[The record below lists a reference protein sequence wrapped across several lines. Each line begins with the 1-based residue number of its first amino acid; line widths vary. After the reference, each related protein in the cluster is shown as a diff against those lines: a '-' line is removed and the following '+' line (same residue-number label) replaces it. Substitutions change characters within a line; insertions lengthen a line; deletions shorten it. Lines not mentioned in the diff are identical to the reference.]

1 MPVLHQNKRDF
12 IEFFMGFLVM
22 KPLGMSDTILLW
34 PFIVDLPIK
43 HGDFPYFF
51 VSLPEGYFLGSLM
64 MDPMGIY
71 GIFAGVLLYHWSVL
85 GFGGPRFTT
94 DKKLRWSNIDI
105 A

>member
-43 HGDFPYFF
+43 HGDFP
-51 VSLPEGYFLGSLM
+51 
-64 MDPMGIY
+64 
-71 GIFAGVLLYHWSVL
+71 
-85 GFGGPRFTT
+85 
-94 DKKLRWSNIDI
+94 
-105 A
+105 